1 MSLTQDE
8 VPQGRTARAV
18 DALRVAVRRV
28 RAPLRILAGLGW
40 AVLLCTVAAV
50 LVGRRYGWA
59 ELVVAGCILGI
70 TVVLALL
77 LTVGRSHYAVDLDL
91 ADRAVTVG
99 ERAMGRIAVRNA
111 GRRRLL
117 PAHIELPVGTGAAGF
132 ALPSMAAGAVH
143 DELFAIPTAQRAVVI
158 VGPVR
163 SVRADPLGLARREM
177 AWTQPIE
184 LYVHPLTVSLAG
196 TRAGLLRDLEG
207 QATRVISDND
217 MSFHALREYIPG
229 DDRRNIH
236 WRTSARTGTLMVRQF
251 EDTRRT
257 HTGLAISTDRA
268 DYADEAEFELAVS
281 TFASIGVQVIRD
293 DLEITALAGDAE
305 LRSQSPRRLLD
316 DCSGI
321 ELAPRA
327 DDAWDLA
334 RTVAR
339 KVPTASMALMIT
351 GSVPSHA
358 ALRASA
364 VHIPAGVRTIFVA
377 CEPGAEVGL
386 RSQGSLSVASLGEI
400 ADLPRLLRR
409 LVGP

>member
-1 MSLTQDE
+1 MTSPQDE
-8 VPQGRTARAV
+8 APHGRTDQVLDAV
-18 DALRVAVRRV
+18 LATVRRV
-28 RAPLRILAGLGW
+28 RAPLRVLAGLGW
-40 AVLLCTVAAV
+40 VVLACTVVALV
-50 LVGRRYGWA
+50 VGRRYGWA
-59 ELVVAGCILGI
+59 ELVVAGCVLGI
-70 TVVLALL
+70 TVAVALL
-77 LTVGRSHYAVDLDL
+77 LTIGRSHYSVDLDL

-99 ERAMGRIAVRNA
+99 ERAMGRIEVRNA

-132 ALPSMAAGAVH
+132 ALPGMAAGAVH
-143 DELFAIPTAQRAVVI
+143 DELFAIPTAQRAVVV

-177 AWTQPIE
+177 AWTEPVE

-257 HTGLAISTDRA
+257 HTALAISTDQP
-268 DYADEAEFELAVS
+268 DYASDAELELAVS
-281 TFASIGVQVIRD
+281 VFASIGIQVIRD
-293 DLEITALAGDAE
+293 DLQLTALAGE
-305 LRSQSPRRLLD
+305 ETLRAQSPRRLLD

-321 ELAPRA
+321 ERSPRA

-339 KVPTASMALMIT
+339 TVPTASMVVMIT

-364 VHIPAGVRTIFVA
+364 AHIPTGVRTIVVA
-377 CEPGAEVGL
+377 CEPGAEISM
-386 RSQGSLSVASLGEI
+386 RSQGSLSVASLGDI
-400 ADLPRLLRR
+400 TDLPRLLRR
-409 LVGP
+409 LVVS